1 MKALLIALLVVA
13 GGIAGGYAVRS
24 APYDVVW
31 EGGTDLDMFHK
42 IQADLATG
50 RHLRVQLL
58 SPGGP
63 AVLCLEMARMIRN
76 ASDRGQ
82 RVEIHGQ
89 ALVAS
94 CGTFILAAGTPGHRY
109 ITRTTL
115 FLVHPLQRGGW
126 GDSCVARPTVKRRD
140 ESLRLVSEEDKI
152 IDSLYYLMEASYVRL
167 TGKDHATV
175 SRWVVCGNETTGAEQ
190 AVAMGIADHVE
201 D

>member
-109 ITRTTL
+109 ITSTTL
-115 FLVHPLQRGGW
+115 FLVHPLQRMSFSGGE
-126 GDSCVARPTVKRRD
+126 CVKRP
-140 ESLRLVSEEDKI
+140 EELKTEEDKVI
-152 IDSLYYLMEASYVRL
+152 ASLYDIMAATYARL
-167 TGKDHATV
+167 TGKSKATV
-175 SRWVVCGNETTGAEQ
+175 TKWLACGEESVGADM
-190 AVAMGIADHVE
+190 AVEMGIADKIE
-201 D
+201 A